1 MLHVYI
7 DKISNYTVGLDVYP
21 KGRLLEILS
30 CKSEKV
36 KTQKYAS
43 WKLLEN
49 ALKSSLN
56 LRIEDCEFFKLDNG
70 KWVAS
75 GVYFSISHS
84 DDFVCVAISNSSVG
98 VDIEKVKTI
107 DDNLDKKILTETELE
122 TYKKLDK
129 IEKNNFLLTAWTG
142 KESVYK
148 KLDSK
153 TFNPSK
159 IELADYSVKSYNLSV
174 DKSEFLLSVCSEKI
188 NVIYF
193 QNNVKNLYIKN

>member
-56 LRIEDCEFFKLDNG
+56 LQIKDLEFEKLDNG

-84 DDFVCVAISNSSVG
+84 DDFVCVAISNSQVG
-98 VDIEKVKTI
+98 VDIEKVKI
-107 DDNLDKKILTETELE
+107 VDDNLDKKILTETELE

-188 NVIYF
+188 NNIYF